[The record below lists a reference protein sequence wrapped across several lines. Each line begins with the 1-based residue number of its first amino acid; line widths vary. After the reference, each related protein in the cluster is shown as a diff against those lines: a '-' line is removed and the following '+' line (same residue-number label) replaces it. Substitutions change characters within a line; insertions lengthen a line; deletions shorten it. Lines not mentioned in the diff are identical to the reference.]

1 MKGFDIMQDK
11 RFAELKAALFD
22 WGRDYIE
29 EFLGY
34 EYPFGEDPGVTEAR
48 MDAVYRDS
56 DEETL
61 EDFYRRF
68 CIEEVP

>member
-1 MKGFDIMQDK
+1 MKDR
-11 RFAELKAALFD
+11 RFEELKAALFD

-34 EYPFGEDPGVTEAR
+34 EYPNGEDPGVTESR
-48 MDAVYRDS
+48 MDAAREDM

-61 EDFYRRF
+61 EDFFRRF
-68 CIEEVP
+68 LIENERNK